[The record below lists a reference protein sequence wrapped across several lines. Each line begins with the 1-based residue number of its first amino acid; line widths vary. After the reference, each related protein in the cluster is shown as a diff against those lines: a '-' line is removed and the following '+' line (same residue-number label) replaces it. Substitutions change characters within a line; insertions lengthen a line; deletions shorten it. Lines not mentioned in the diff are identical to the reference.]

1 MLTHE
6 DLVQG
11 TQEWKA
17 HRATHFNASDCPA
30 MLNCSPYTTRTQL
43 LHQLHTGMAPEVDA
57 MTQRR
62 FDEGHR
68 IEALARPLAARIIGE
83 DLYPVVGSKG
93 EMSASFDGLT
103 MDESTAFEH
112 KTLND
117 KLRACMRDQ
126 GNGCDLPKQYRAQ
139 MEQQLMVCD
148 GERVLFMASKWDG
161 DNLVEELHCW
171 YASDPALRAEILAG
185 WQQFAKDLA
194 AYVPQEVIVP
204 AVAAPQIGLPSVSI
218 QVTGSIAL
226 VDNLEKFGTALTA
239 YIASL
244 NRKPETDQ
252 DFANLE
258 DAVKRLKNA
267 EDQLDAAESS
277 AIGQTGSIDAMRR
290 TVALHRD
297 TARSTRLL
305 IDKLVKAE
313 KENRRTKIVSDAVAE
328 LHTHMAGLNART
340 RNHMPA
346 VANQFQ
352 EVIKGLKSIDSMR
365 DKVAGELARCKIE
378 SNAIA
383 DRIQYHLELLDDEV
397 EFGFLFPDHH
407 QIVHKASDDFKALI
421 ASRIAAHKAAE
432 AAKEAALVARI
443 EAEAKEKAER
453 EARAKVAAEQ
463 AASDKRARDQAAFEQ
478 LERDEKARLA
488 KLNTTMIVEAAP
500 VVLSDKADA
509 DRNANA
515 FIDRIEQQMPV
526 TVRQAIAP
534 KPAKAPTLALGV
546 ISERLGV
553 NVTSAFLATLGFEA
567 TVVKA
572 ARLFHEEDFPAICRA
587 LIEHIESVC
596 ELQPA

>member
-11 TQEWKA
+11 TPQWKA

-68 IEALARPLAARIIGE
+68 IEALARPLAAKIIGE
-83 DLYPVVGSKG
+83 DLYPVVGSDG
-93 EMSASFDGLT
+93 ELSASFDGLT

-112 KTLND
+112 KKLNAE
-117 KLRACMRDQ
+117 LRNCLTDQ
-126 GNGCDLPKQYRAQ
+126 GEELPLHYQAQ
-139 MEQQLMVCD
+139 MEQQLMVSGAD
-148 GERVLFMASKWDG
+148 RVLFMATGWQG
-161 DNLVEELHCW
+161 DTLLEEHHCW
-171 YASDPALRAEILAG
+171 YTSNPGLRAKIIAG
-185 WQQFAKDLA
+185 WEQFAKDLA
-194 AYVPQEVIVP
+194 AYVPPEVIVP
-204 AVAAPQIGLPSVSI
+204 AVAAPQIGLPAVSI

-267 EDQLDAAESS
+267 EEQLDAAESS
-277 AIGQTGSIDAMRR
+277 AIGQAESIDAMRR
-290 TVALHRD
+290 TVALHRE

-328 LHTHMAGLNART
+328 LHTHIASLNART
-340 RNHMPA
+340 RNHMPT

-397 EFGFLFPDHH
+397 EFGFLFPDSR
-407 QIVHKASDDFKALI
+407 QIVLKASDDFKALVS
-421 ASRIAAHKAAE
+421 SRIAAHKAAE

-453 EARAKVAAEQ
+453 EAREKIAAEQ

-478 LERDEKARLA
+478 LERDETARLA
-488 KLNTTMIVEAAP
+488 KLNSTMVVEAAP
-500 VVLSDKADA
+500 VVPVSTVVP
-509 DRNANA
+509 
-515 FIDRIEQQMPV
+515 MPV
-526 TVRQAIAP
+526 RAP
-534 KPAKAPTLALGV
+534 VVQPAPATATTLRLGQ
-546 ISERLGV
+546 IGERLGFSL
-553 NVTSAFLATLGFEA
+553 TADFLKNLGFEPAA
-567 TVVKA
+567 TDKA
-572 ARLFHEEDFPAICRA
+572 SKLFHEADFPLICMRLVA
-587 LIEHIESVC
+587 HIQNV
-596 ELQPA
+596 QAKQAA